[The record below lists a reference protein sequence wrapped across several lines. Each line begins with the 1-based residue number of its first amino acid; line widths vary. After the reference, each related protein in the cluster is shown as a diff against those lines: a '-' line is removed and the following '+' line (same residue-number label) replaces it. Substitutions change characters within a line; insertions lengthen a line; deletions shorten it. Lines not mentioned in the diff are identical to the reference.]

1 MVNQSSIRPI
11 YTVSQLTAEIKTIL
25 EQNFEHLWVEGEIS
39 NLRLPSSGHLYFTLK
54 DESAQVR
61 AVMFR
66 LQNRL
71 LKFEP
76 ADGLQVICYGRLSV
90 YEPRGEY
97 QIVVDYLEPK
107 GLGALQLAFEQLKEK
122 LSREGLF
129 DPSHK
134 KPLPHLPQKI
144 GIVTSPTGAA
154 IRDILQ
160 IINRRF
166 ANVHILLFPVR
177 VQGAGAAQ
185 EIAQA
190 IDELNRWPGI
200 DVMIVGRGGGSLEDL
215 WAFNEEA
222 VARAIFR
229 SRIPIISAVGHE
241 VDFTIAD
248 FVADLRAPT
257 PSAAAELVVRNKIE
271 LIQSLETLVLRLY
284 NVGRAALEN
293 RRERLSSLIHRLV
306 DPRRRLSDLRL
317 RMDDLF
323 ARLTNS
329 VQQCLSLRRDRS
341 RLKADA
347 LMLLHPGRQL
357 AEHAHHVAQLIRQMT
372 LALQTRLR
380 LLRQRTDGCM
390 GKLQTLSPLAVLE
403 RGYSIVRLL
412 PTKEVIR
419 QASRL
424 EITNR
429 VNVKV
434 HRGEFIARVEEIKE
448 NGQNSLPLFTP
459 AESKNKESKGE
470 GKQDPDPP

>member
-1 MVNQSSIRPI
+1 MSSRPI

-25 EQNFEHLWVEGEIS
+25 ERNFEHLWVEGEIS
-39 NLRLPSSGHLYFTLK
+39 NLRLPGSGHLYFTLK
-54 DESAQVR
+54 DESAQLR

-71 LKFEP
+71 LKFQPE
-76 ADGLQVICYGRLSV
+76 DGLQVIGYGRLTV

-97 QIVVDYLEPK
+97 QIVLDHMEPK
-107 GLGALQLAFEQLKEK
+107 GLGALQLAFEQLKER
-122 LSREGLF
+122 LSKEGLF
-129 DPSHK
+129 DPEHK
-134 KPLPHLPQKI
+134 KPLPHLPQRI

-160 IINRRF
+160 IIDRRF
-166 ANVHILLFPVR
+166 ANVHILLYPVR

-229 SRIPIISAVGHE
+229 SQIPVISAVGHE

-257 PSAAAELVVRNKIE
+257 PSAAAELVVRNKVE
-271 LIQSLETLVLRLY
+271 LVQSLESLGRRLHHA
-284 NVGRAALEN
+284 GRTAVEN
-293 RRERLSSLIHRLV
+293 RQERLSSLTHRLV
-306 DPRRRLSDLRL
+306 DPRRRLSDVRLRL
-317 RMDDLF
+317 DDLCV
-323 ARLTNS
+323 RLAN
-329 VQQCLSLRRDRS
+329 SLRQSLSRRKD
-341 RLKADA
+341 RLKSRADG
-347 LMLLHPGRQL
+347 LMLLLPGRQV
-357 AEHAHHVAQLIRQMT
+357 AEYAHRVAQLSRAMA
-372 LALQTRLR
+372 LALRTQLR
-380 LLRQRTDGCM
+380 LLRQRTEGCL

-403 RGYSIVRLL
+403 RGYSIARLL
-412 PTKEVIR
+412 PSKEVIR
-419 QASRL
+419 RASDL
-424 EITNR
+424 KVASR

-434 HRGEFIARVEEIKE
+434 HRGEFIARVEETKE
-448 NGQNSLPLFTP
+448 N
-459 AESKNKESKGE
+459 
-470 GKQDPDPP
+470 DPDHP